1 MYMIIY
7 IYLTTFKTKGK
18 KSTVEKHLLKQN
30 DKIHFTGKN
39 NKFYIILSD
48 MLQTLEVQIYSKT
61 HCKVGYN
68 NIFNELSVSPVFLL
82 ACEVT

>member
-18 KSTVEKHLLKQN
+18 KSTVAKDLLKQN

-39 NKFYIILSD
+39 NTVVNFNCKLLKFRFTAKLIVKLDI
-48 MLQTLEVQIYSKT
+48 T
-61 HCKVGYN
+61 
-68 NIFNELSVSPVFLL
+68 IFLMN
-82 ACEVT
+82 